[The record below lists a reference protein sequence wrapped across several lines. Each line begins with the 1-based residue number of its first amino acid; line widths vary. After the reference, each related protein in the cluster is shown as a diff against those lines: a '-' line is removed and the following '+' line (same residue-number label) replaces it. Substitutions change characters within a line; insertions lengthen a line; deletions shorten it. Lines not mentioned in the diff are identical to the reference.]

1 MSKQQTNNKQ
11 QTTES
16 EAATETVA
24 QCERV
29 LAELTER
36 RARVAA
42 RRSEIEAERAGV
54 SYSAHAEGNSEAERL
69 LARAI
74 KEALAHDEHLK
85 SLDDALGE
93 GRRRLEQA
101 HAREQ
106 READRRRAVA
116 ARDAAEKFWEHGAG
130 IDGALEML
138 RAHINGKYAAQLV
151 MRQNGV
157 HHPSVEQVDA
167 AIYRRIVGVMF
178 DTPLRM
184 RFEVLPPN
192 ERARTVTAADESF
205 RPMVTRA
212 VLARLGEPITDEQT
226 STTEAA

>member
-1 MSKQQTNNKQ
+1 MSKHANKEQ
-11 QTTES
+11 IKVTE
-16 EAATETVA
+16 AGATTETVA

-29 LAELTER
+29 LHELTER

-42 RRSEIEAERAGV
+42 RRSEIEAERARV
-54 SYSAHAEGNSEAERL
+54 SYDAHAKRDSEAERL

-93 GRRRLEQA
+93 GRRRLERARA
-101 HAREQ
+101 HEQ
-106 READRRRAVA
+106 READRQKALA
-116 ARDAAEKFWEHGAG
+116 ARDAAEKFWEHGTG
-130 IDGALEML
+130 IDGALELL
-138 RAHINGKYAAQLV
+138 REHINGKYAAQFV

-192 ERARTVTAADESF
+192 ERTRTVTAADESF